1 MAPKEWATQPQLE
14 YLRTMLPKY
23 RDARAGVK
31 EKSLARFWL
40 LLDDGWF
47 SRYPVE
53 AELGIIVS
61 GPGAEPLTPDELKLI
76 GDATTKMKKRLR
88 TWMRW
93 RAKPRAVISKR
104 STLFQR
110 REEEDSPPPSLGGVP
125 ENPPHQ
131 DQDREAERVA
141 LARDPDTEVTVMTPE
156 EAQAEERKVEDQAV
170 ERVRTNR
177 AARMSMLRT
186 TAMELFA
193 AEPEDV
199 RAEVLA
205 QMEEMNGERALGLR
219 DDISGTRVPEE
230 YQHAIDQL
238 PEVVSKVTGAIEE
251 ETGWMGLFM
260 AGGPMPNRD
269 GAISIKTFC
278 FGTTPNGADFAASH
292 SNFGE
297 VKGAFGKFL
306 KRAFPHDVRDARGIV
321 SEPEAVTV
329 PGGLIQFESDLDNE
343 SDDEGEEASPASAPS
358 KVKPKRV
365 RRKKLAAAVSAA
377 VSPGRRRARPVPTP
391 ALSAP
396 ATDAVFPI
404 PDFDLT
410 IQDIVTNL
418 NGINGVTTE
427 QEDAAWALGPADG
440 WDGIVPPAE
449 DPEAASPWNGLSLPS
464 TLGEEDVVRARP
476 VPRPMHLGAPFA
488 VDRDVGGSPG
498 RAPRGT
504 VDFTSF
510 SAPDSGS
517 VPASVCRSSATLRVT
532 SATLRISY
540 PTLTTL
546 AATPLEPTPTP
557 STPDE
562 GPPRSAAALA
572 VWNARQRERARTGD
586 PAPPTNGCFLDSP
599 RGSTLF
605 SRGDLSSLSRG
616 HGQTRRLVAPS
627 GKASQD
633 GGAVVEVERGG
644 GGGGG
649 GGRGGRRCCRL
660 PPPPPPPPSS
670 ARNACVS
677 GPGKAAAARVVLVLG
692 GRYRRGA
699 AACVAIGG
707 AAAALQGS
715 GEECCGGG
723 GRAPRA
729 SRNPAG
735 GADLVVVTRPQ
746 RSRVPARNPDG
757 SPMCARDK
765 KRGGMGGSQLA
776 VPPSPT
782 PNARQAETD
791 AALFGELE
799 TGKRQGGCNRL
810 PPSAKKPPLVRSGDT
825 TTPSNTFKVIGKGM
839 IPLVQ
844 GVLDFWY
851 GLQTLFEMKFGGEGR
866 DFFDTILKT
875 EKEAWKREVGKG
887 GRAAGKAEQV
897 VSGRR
902 RASLEKGV
910 DEDGTSKGRAGM
922 SRARDKYPRGHAGY
936 KLAAGEKGRWM
947 APNWYWEAPGSGG
960 GKKRKKGGGGGRER
974 QGVGMSGKEAV
985 QRSRKQRNR
994 RGIPKGRTNNSDKH
1008 RSSLPNPGQG
1018 NAGGEIAIWGRA
1030 GWAVAGGGD
1039 PASARAPARG
1049 ISGDYPNRFSSR

>member
-104 STLFQR
+104 STLFQILKRKKKTRPLRALEVYQKIHRTKIRTEVMR
-110 REEEDSPPPSLGGVP
+110 RGYGLLNEEA
-125 ENPPHQ
+125 
-131 DQDREAERVA
+131 EAERVA

-238 PEVVSKVTGAIEE
+238 SEVVSKVTGAIEE

-404 PDFDLT
+404 PDDFDLT

-449 DPEAASPWNGLSLPS
+449 DPEAVSPWNGLSLPS

-517 VPASVCRSSATLRVT
+517 VPASAARSATLRVT
-532 SATLRISY
+532 SATCASATVTTPTSPALAASA
-540 PTLTTL
+540 TLTTL

-586 PAPPTNGCFLDSP
+586 PAPTTNGASSTLREDPLSSPEAPEFPESRPRANVP
-599 RGSTLF
+599 RGHPLAPVKK
-605 SRGDLSSLSRG
+605 
-616 HGQTRRLVAPS
+616 VAPK
-627 GKASQD
+627 KAPRWRRR
-633 GGAVVEVERGG
+633 GEGEGEGEGEEEEEVQV
-644 GGGGG
+644 
-649 GGRGGRRCCRL
+649 

-670 ARNACVS
+670 
-677 GPGKAAAARVVLVLG
+677 PGTPASLT
-692 GRYRRGA
+692 
-699 AACVAIGG
+699 G
-707 AAAALQGS
+707 AAAAAESARLR
-715 GEECCGGG
+715 GEEQRLRRDRTEQLRLSKDLEKKAAEAEAV
-723 GRAPRA
+723 RARR
-729 SRNPAG
+729 RNPAG

-757 SPMCARDK
+757 SPIVREVTK
-765 KRGGMGGSQLA
+765 KRGDMGGSQLA
-776 VPPSPT
+776 VPLAD

-791 AALFGELE
+791 AALLASLK
-799 TGKRQGGCNRL
+799 TGKRKADA
-810 PPSAKKPPLVRSGDT
+810 P
-825 TTPSNTFKVIGKGM
+825 
-839 IPLVQ
+839 
-844 GVLDFWY
+844 
-851 GLQTLFEMKFGGEGR
+851 
-866 DFFDTILKT
+866 
-875 EKEAWKREVGKG
+875 
-887 GRAAGKAEQV
+887 AAA
-897 VSGRR
+897 
-902 RASLEKGV
+902 
-910 DEDGTSKGRAGM
+910 
-922 SRARDKYPRGHAGY
+922 
-936 KLAAGEKGRWM
+936 
-947 APNWYWEAPGSGG
+947 
-960 GKKRKKGGGGGRER
+960 KRKK
-974 QGVGMSGKEAV
+974 A
-985 QRSRKQRNR
+985 R
-994 RGIPKGRTNNSDKH
+994 R
-1008 RSSLPNPGQG
+1008 
-1018 NAGGEIAIWGRA
+1018 
-1030 GWAVAGGGD
+1030 
-1039 PASARAPARG
+1039 
-1049 ISGDYPNRFSSR
+1049 

>member
-14 YLRTMLPKY
+14 YLRKMLPKY

-76 GDATTKMKKRLR
+76 GNATTKMKKRLR

-93 RAKPRAVISKR
+93 RAKPHAVVSKR
-104 STLFQR
+104 STLFQILKRKKKTRPLRALEVYQKIHRTKIRSEVMR
-110 REEEDSPPPSLGGVP
+110 RGYGLLNEEA
-125 ENPPHQ
+125 
-131 DQDREAERVA
+131 EAERVA
-141 LARDPDTEVTVMTPE
+141 LARDPDAEVTVLTPE
-156 EAQAEERKVEDQAV
+156 ETQAEARKVEDRAV
-170 ERVRTNR
+170 EHVRANR
-177 AARMSMLRT
+177 AACMSMFRT

-193 AEPEDV
+193 AEPDDV

-219 DDISGTRVPEE
+219 DDISGTHVPEE

-297 VKGAFGKFL
+297 VKGEFGKFL

-321 SEPEAVTV
+321 SEPEAATV

-343 SDDEGEEASPASAPS
+343 SDDEGVETSSATAPS

-377 VSPGRRRARPVPTP
+377 VSPGRRRARPVPTL

-396 ATDAVFPI
+396 ATDPVFPI
-404 PDFDLT
+404 PDDFDLT

-418 NGINGVTTE
+418 NGINGVATE

-504 VDFTSF
+504 ADFTSF

-517 VPASVCRSSATLRVT
+517 VPASAARSATLCVT
-532 SATLRISY
+532 SATCTSATVTTPTSPALAASA
-540 PTLTTL
+540 TLTTL

-557 STPDE
+557 TTPDE

-572 VWNARQRERARTGD
+572 IWNARQRERARTGD
-586 PAPPTNGCFLDSP
+586 PAPTTNAASSTLREDPLSSPEAPEFSESRPRANVP
-599 RGSTLF
+599 RGHPLAPVKK
-605 SRGDLSSLSRG
+605 
-616 HGQTRRLVAPS
+616 VAPK
-627 GKASQD
+627 KAPAKKKAGGRRRGRPRKN
-633 GGAVVEVERGG
+633 GGAVVEVEEEGEG
-644 GGGGG
+644 EGEEEEEVQV
-649 GGRGGRRCCRL
+649 
-660 PPPPPPPPSS
+660 PPPPPPPSS
-670 ARNACVS
+670 
-677 GPGKAAAARVVLVLG
+677 PGTPASLT
-692 GRYRRGA
+692 
-699 AACVAIGG
+699 G
-707 AAAALQGS
+707 AAAAAESARLR
-715 GEECCGGG
+715 GEEQRLRRDRTEQLRLSKDLEKKAAEAEAV
-723 GRAPRA
+723 RAR
-729 SRNPAG
+729 RCNPAG

-757 SPMCARDK
+757 SPIVREVTK
-765 KRGGMGGSQLA
+765 KRGDMGGSQLA
-776 VPPSPT
+776 VPLAD

-791 AALFGELE
+791 AALLASLK
-799 TGKRQGGCNRL
+799 TGKRKADA
-810 PPSAKKPPLVRSGDT
+810 P
-825 TTPSNTFKVIGKGM
+825 
-839 IPLVQ
+839 
-844 GVLDFWY
+844 
-851 GLQTLFEMKFGGEGR
+851 
-866 DFFDTILKT
+866 
-875 EKEAWKREVGKG
+875 
-887 GRAAGKAEQV
+887 AAA
-897 VSGRR
+897 
-902 RASLEKGV
+902 
-910 DEDGTSKGRAGM
+910 
-922 SRARDKYPRGHAGY
+922 
-936 KLAAGEKGRWM
+936 
-947 APNWYWEAPGSGG
+947 
-960 GKKRKKGGGGGRER
+960 KRKK
-974 QGVGMSGKEAV
+974 A
-985 QRSRKQRNR
+985 R
-994 RGIPKGRTNNSDKH
+994 R
-1008 RSSLPNPGQG
+1008 
-1018 NAGGEIAIWGRA
+1018 
-1030 GWAVAGGGD
+1030 
-1039 PASARAPARG
+1039 
-1049 ISGDYPNRFSSR
+1049 

>member
-104 STLFQR
+104 LAPLRALEVYQKIHRTKIRTEVMR
-110 REEEDSPPPSLGGVP
+110 RGYGLLNEEA
-125 ENPPHQ
+125 
-131 DQDREAERVA
+131 EAERVA

-377 VSPGRRRARPVPTP
+377 VSPGRHRARPVPTP

-404 PDFDLT
+404 PDDFDLT

-440 WDGIVPPAE
+440 WDGI
-449 DPEAASPWNGLSLPS
+449 AASPWNGLSLPS

-517 VPASVCRSSATLRVT
+517 VPASAARSATLRVT
-532 SATLRISY
+532 SATCASATVTTPTSPALAASA
-540 PTLTTL
+540 TLTTL

-586 PAPPTNGCFLDSP
+586 PAPTTNGASSTLREDPLSSPEAPEFPESRPRANVP
-599 RGSTLF
+599 RGHPLAPVKK
-605 SRGDLSSLSRG
+605 
-616 HGQTRRLVAPS
+616 VAPK
-627 GKASQD
+627 KAPVKKKAGGRRRGRPRKN
-633 GGAVVEVERGG
+633 GGAVVEVEEEGEG
-644 GGGGG
+644 EEEEEVQV
-649 GGRGGRRCCRL
+649 

-670 ARNACVS
+670 
-677 GPGKAAAARVVLVLG
+677 PGTPASLT
-692 GRYRRGA
+692 
-699 AACVAIGG
+699 G
-707 AAAALQGS
+707 AAAAAESARLR
-715 GEECCGGG
+715 GEEQ
-723 GRAPRA
+723 RLRRDRTEQLRLSKDLEKKAAEAEAVRTRR
-729 SRNPAG
+729 RNPAG

-757 SPMCARDK
+757 SPIVRE
-765 KRGGMGGSQLA
+765 
-776 VPPSPT
+776 
-782 PNARQAETD
+782 AETD
-791 AALFGELE
+791 AALLASLK
-799 TGKRQGGCNRL
+799 TGKRKADA
-810 PPSAKKPPLVRSGDT
+810 P
-825 TTPSNTFKVIGKGM
+825 
-839 IPLVQ
+839 
-844 GVLDFWY
+844 
-851 GLQTLFEMKFGGEGR
+851 
-866 DFFDTILKT
+866 
-875 EKEAWKREVGKG
+875 
-887 GRAAGKAEQV
+887 AAA
-897 VSGRR
+897 
-902 RASLEKGV
+902 
-910 DEDGTSKGRAGM
+910 
-922 SRARDKYPRGHAGY
+922 
-936 KLAAGEKGRWM
+936 
-947 APNWYWEAPGSGG
+947 
-960 GKKRKKGGGGGRER
+960 KRKK
-974 QGVGMSGKEAV
+974 A
-985 QRSRKQRNR
+985 R
-994 RGIPKGRTNNSDKH
+994 R
-1008 RSSLPNPGQG
+1008 
-1018 NAGGEIAIWGRA
+1018 
-1030 GWAVAGGGD
+1030 
-1039 PASARAPARG
+1039 
-1049 ISGDYPNRFSSR
+1049 